1 VLEITGEVVPECR
14 DRAIALLWIFLERF
28 GYDRVEVSEK
38 RTAKLLRSGSA
49 LGRVDG

>member
-38 RTAKLLRSGSA
+38 RTAKRRKA
-49 LGRVDG
+49 DAPEFAK